1 MTKNTWKSIGAVFA
15 GALTGIVLSLV
26 ADAIL
31 HAVHVFPPLGEPV
44 TSPPLALA
52 TAYRTVFGVLGAY
65 ITARL
70 APVRPMLHAMILG
83 VLGLAACLA
92 GAIMTWNGGPAFG
105 PHWYPVALVVL
116 ALPQSWL
123 GGKLRAMQFQP
134 S

>member
-1 MTKNTWKSIGAVFA
+1 MNKNTWKSIGAVLA
-15 GALTGIVLSLV
+15 GAFTGIVLSL
-26 ADAIL
+26 ATDAVL
-31 HAVHVFPPLGEPV
+31 HALHVFPPWGEPV

-52 TAYRTVFGVLGAY
+52 TAYRTVYGVLGTY
-65 ITARL
+65 LTARL
-70 APVRPMLHAMILG
+70 APNRPMLHAMILG
-83 VLGLAACLA
+83 VLGLAASIA
-92 GAIMTWNGGPAFG
+92 GAVVTWNGGPAFG